1 MSPVLKLLLEGS
13 TLSPAQ
19 MAQVL
24 NLTEEE
30 VHRELE
36 SLKQQRILLGFRPV
50 INLALED
57 AELVRAVIEVR
68 ITPERGGGFN
78 RLAERISRF
87 EEVEACYLMSGAYDL
102 LVFVR
107 GPTLQRV
114 AAFVSEKLSTLEGVL
129 STATHFMLRSYKE
142 HGFLLESAERENDR
156 LKVSP

>member
-13 TLSPAQ
+13 TLEPAQ

-24 NLTEEE
+24 GLTEED
-30 VHRELE
+30 VRRELE
-36 SLKQQRILLGFRPV
+36 ALRQQRILLGFRPV

-107 GPTLQRV
+107 GPTLQKV

-142 HGFLLESAERENDR
+142 HGFLLESPERENNR
-156 LKVSP
+156 LQVSP